1 MRSPRHRSEG
11 IVDHRRPDQDSV
23 DSLRPGHAGAVP
35 QGSIDRLVR
44 VAGSLRNKSATAV
57 AVSFGI
63 AIVEGSSDPPTDK
76 RRQRPKLIGR
86 SCRVPRFFFHIA
98 NGERFLDDEGVVL
111 PDVPAAIA
119 VASVGAREMVAED
132 LKQGHGLPLNDRIE
146 IYDESGRI
154 VGIVTFRDAVGLE
167 GKPE

>member
-1 MRSPRHRSEG
+1 
-11 IVDHRRPDQDSV
+11 
-23 DSLRPGHAGAVP
+23 
-35 QGSIDRLVR
+35 
-44 VAGSLRNKSATAV
+44 
-57 AVSFGI
+57 
-63 AIVEGSSDPPTDK
+63 
-76 RRQRPKLIGR
+76 
-86 SCRVPRFFFHIA
+86 VPRFFFHIA

-154 VGIVTFRDAVGLE
+154 VGIVTFRDAVGHE